1 MIIKREN
8 WFNKCKFFINLIKK
22 KLYYINNFLNRI
34 IKSIQ
39 VEKGPNF
46 TTTIEKQETELTA
59 DLLINGA
66 WKNKK
71 FKPYNFAALGATLE
85 VGHLHPLLK
94 VRSEFRKI
102 FLEMGYVKEKII
114 FIFLI

>member
-1 MIIKREN
+1 M
-8 WFNKCKFFINLIKK
+8 
-22 KLYYINNFLNRI
+22 
-34 IKSIQ
+34 
-39 VEKGPNF
+39 
-46 TTTIEKQETELTA
+46 
-59 DLLINGA
+59 LINGA

-114 FIFLI
+114 FKYIFLFIKLFFLFKYILIFVACIQYFFLIYFFTF